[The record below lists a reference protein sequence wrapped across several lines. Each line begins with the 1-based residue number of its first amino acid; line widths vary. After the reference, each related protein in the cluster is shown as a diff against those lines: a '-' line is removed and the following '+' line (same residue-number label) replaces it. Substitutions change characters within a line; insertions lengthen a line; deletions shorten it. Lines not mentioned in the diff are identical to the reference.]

1 MFFFIGE
8 KKGGIKLIELK
19 GIHKSYGEE
28 KVLDNISLRFE
39 KSGIYCIIGESGCGK
54 TTMMKL
60 INGLIK
66 PSQGRVLVDGQDI
79 SKRDPVKLR
88 KSIGYVIQ
96 KVGLFPHMTVGEN
109 IEIILE
115 LTNVDK
121 GKRRE
126 KAIELLKLVHLEE
139 DDYNKYPGELS
150 GGQQQRV
157 GIARA
162 LSTDPDI
169 LLMDEP
175 FSALDPITR
184 DSLQD
189 ELVDLQKELD
199 KTIVFVTHDMDE
211 AIKIADKI
219 AIMKGGE
226 LLQYDSPEEILK
238 NPADSYV
245 EYFIGKDRLWKTP
258 ELLLVKDIMKRKVPV
273 VAPNMNLSKA
283 FERMKEYD
291 KDYVFVVDRRALV
304 GCVSKEVLFK
314 YEPSPSITM
323 EDIMVTDILHLK
335 KNDNLIDALGMVE
348 ESRNKGVPVVDEDK
362 NLLGMVTPTSL
373 LNVIYEIKPE
383 GGDSSVSNQ

>member
-1 MFFFIGE
+1 M
-8 KKGGIKLIELK
+8 IELK